1 MSLHHISTLNYGP
14 TISSEEF
21 ENKVTALHLSTPPIS
36 TPHQDQR
43 VRHGELNAL
52 IDHKLGT
59 GFPVEKRKALWAI
72 QRKLDRKRLL
82 HVLSGLLTSPLKP
95 SRALTKPQLKGYAT
109 VLNPSEM
116 HAFFGCS
123 AAQIEELTR

>member
-59 GFPVEKRKALWAI
+59 GFPVEKRK
-72 QRKLDRKRLL
+72 LDRKRLL